1 MADMHEKKEAVELP
15 LDTRLLSD
23 AVIELNISR
32 KNVGIYPP
40 GHIQIT
46 KSIDR
51 AYEIL
56 QRMFEIRPEM
66 TLGVAKDTLV
76 VGRDY
81 LDQRNPVYRDFALS
95 MNQQGIAAVTFIK
108 GLDRD
113 ELTRFHRV
121 LTTRPEDIRAAGGIE
136 KVIEEAAIQH
146 IRIKAVDY
154 GSFHLTEES
163 EIIRPASKK
172 EKAAS
177 TIWQDFVSN
186 LVADTLAGPGK
197 GPSVDDTSMID
208 PKELAKLLNER
219 RLQSRA
225 AVESYERIIT
235 EYVRYVAER
244 KQPTKEQSAT
254 LAKLNSLV
262 KELHPELRKQFLSTA
277 FRHIATESR
286 TRPED
291 LLGGFPDDMVI
302 EMLRNASE
310 EGREISPTLAGL
322 MQKLASV
329 GVKEDARPGPAQS
342 PEIKS
347 APVITED
354 KMKRLFDRETYE
366 QYVGE
371 DYDATLK
378 ALTERSLSPLGL
390 GGGVSDFPIEE
401 YLESLEDR
409 HLDFQIGRALLAFM
423 EEDIDEEDYA
433 EFSRKLIDVMP
444 DLLESGNFYLLLDIL
459 ETLRRHSKEKPQPKV
474 REHAEKVLEVFSDQG
489 FVNQAVSAFD
499 RWARTKGREAAD
511 FLLALGPAAVPG
523 LMDLFSMDETP
534 GGRKLLFDLLCNF
547 GEPTLNEAVKRLG
560 DPRPFFVR
568 NLVMLIRSAG
578 RSAHAVHI
586 KPLLNHPDQKVRLEV
601 IAALLRFKDHA
612 AIQLLREALRSKDP
626 DVASQAVFIAG
637 QYRVSAVTEDL
648 LSMIKKVILFEA
660 DYTVNEEIIKA
671 LGEIGDPRAVPEL
684 ERLAKTSWSLYP
696 QGLAKMKLTL
706 FESLSRYP
714 RESMEG
720 LIKIGERSE
729 DERIR
734 RIAKKL
740 AEKRG

>member
-1 MADMHEKKEAVELP
+1 MADVYEKKEARELP

-51 AYEIL
+51 AYELL
-56 QRMFEIRPEM
+56 QRMFEIRSEM

-121 LTTRPEDIRAAGGIE
+121 LTTRPEDIRSAGGIE
-136 KVIEEAAIQH
+136 KVMQEANIQH
-146 IRIKAVDY
+146 IRVKAVDY
-154 GSFHLTEES
+154 KSFHLTEES
-163 EIIRPASKK
+163 EIMRPASKK
-172 EKAAS
+172 ERAPS
-177 TIWQDFVSN
+177 TIWQDFVSS
-186 LVADTLAGPGK
+186 LLTDTLAEPGK
-197 GPSVDDTSMID
+197 GLSVDDTSMID
-208 PKELAKLLNER
+208 PKELARLLNER
-219 RLQSRA
+219 RLDSGA
-225 AVESYERIIT
+225 AVESYEQIIT
-235 EYVRYVAER
+235 EHVRYVAER
-244 KQPTKEQSAT
+244 RQPTKEQSAT
-254 LAKLNSLV
+254 LAKLNNLV
-262 KELHPELRKQFLSTA
+262 KELHPELRKQFLSAA
-277 FRHIATESR
+277 FRHIASESR

-302 EMLRNASE
+302 EMLKTASE

-329 GVKEDARPGPAQS
+329 GSKPDARSDHAQPAQGE
-342 PEIKS
+342 P

-378 ALTERSLSPLGL
+378 SLTERSLSPLGL
-390 GGGVSDFPIEE
+390 GEGISDFPVEE

-423 EEDIDEEDYA
+423 EEEIDEDDYA

-444 DLLESGNFYLLLDIL
+444 DLLESGNFELLLDIL
-459 ETLRRHSKEKPQPKV
+459 ETIRRHSEKKPQQKV
-474 REHAEKVLEVFSDQG
+474 RERAEEVLRVFSDQG
-489 FVNQAVSAFD
+489 FINQAVSAFD
-499 RWARTKGREAAD
+499 KWARTKGREAAG
-511 FLLALGPAAVPG
+511 FLLALGPKAVPG

-547 GEPTLNEAVKRLG
+547 GQPALNEAIKRLS

-568 NLVMLIRSAG
+568 NLVMLIRWAG
-578 RSAHAVHI
+578 SSAHAAHI

-601 IAALLRFKDHA
+601 LAALLRFKDPS
-612 AIQLLREALRSKDP
+612 AIPLLREALRSKDP
-626 DVASQAVFIAG
+626 DVSSQAVFIAG
-637 QYRVSAVTEDL
+637 QYRVSAVTDEL
-648 LSMIKKVILFEA
+648 LSMIKRVILFEA
-660 DYTVNEEIIKA
+660 DYTVNEEIIRA

-684 ERLAKTSWSLYP
+684 EKLAKASWSLYP
-696 QGLAKMKLTL
+696 RGLAKMKLAL
-706 FESLSRYP
+706 FESLGRYP
-714 RESMEG
+714 RQSIEG
-720 LIKIGERSE
+720 LIKIGERSG
-729 DERIR
+729 DEGIR
-734 RIAKKL
+734 RAVRKL
-740 AEKRG
+740 VEKRQ